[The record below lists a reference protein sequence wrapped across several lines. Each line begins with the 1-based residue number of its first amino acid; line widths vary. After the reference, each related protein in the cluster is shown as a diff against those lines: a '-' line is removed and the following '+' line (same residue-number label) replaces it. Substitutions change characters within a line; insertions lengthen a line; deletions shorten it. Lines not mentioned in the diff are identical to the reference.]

1 MMFLRTRSQVVL
13 AMSIAFVAGCAAIA
27 PMKGRIEAD
36 RYISPD
42 GEFSVALDRDWG
54 PSQETVFVDRVL
66 VDLAFRRDPAAVGV
80 FGLQTIEW
88 LKLPKVLG
96 FEEFRSSVAALA
108 SEHVAKRFGP
118 TANFTLHEGAVV
130 REKPQPAYRFVAT
143 GTVNNRPA
151 SWQGEVLLF
160 DDRVAIVSFVSLR
173 GGLAKAEPRGLV
185 EFTDGVGRWIQT
197 LRREK

>member
-1 MMFLRTRSQVVL
+1 MLLWTRSWVIL
-13 AMSIAFVAGCAAIA
+13 AMTFALVAGCAALT

-42 GEFSVALDRDWG
+42 GEFSVALGRDWG
-54 PSQETVFVDRVL
+54 PSQETLFADRVL

-88 LKLPKVLG
+88 LKLPKAIG
-96 FEEFRSSVAALA
+96 FEEYRSGVAALA

-118 TANFTLHEGAVV
+118 TASFALREGAVV

-143 GTVNNRPA
+143 GTVENRPA

-160 DDRVAIVSFVSLR
+160 GDRLAIVSVVSLR
-173 GGLAKAEPRGLV
+173 GGLAKAEPRSLV